1 MSFDCSMSEASDAGE
16 DVGCG
21 FGAHERARLLIVG
34 VEKLRNRTLQFAD
47 AAMRPPANLF
57 IGELSKPTLHQ
68 IQPRVRKTV

>member
-1 MSFDCSMSEASDAGE
+1 MLARMSAAVLVHTNGR
-16 DVGCG
+16 G
-21 FGAHERARLLIVG
+21 FLIVG

-47 AAMRPPANLF
+47 AAMRPPANLL

>member
-1 MSFDCSMSEASDAGE
+1 MSEASDAGE
-16 DVGCG
+16 DVVGG
-21 FGAHERARLLIVG
+21 FGPHERARLLIVG